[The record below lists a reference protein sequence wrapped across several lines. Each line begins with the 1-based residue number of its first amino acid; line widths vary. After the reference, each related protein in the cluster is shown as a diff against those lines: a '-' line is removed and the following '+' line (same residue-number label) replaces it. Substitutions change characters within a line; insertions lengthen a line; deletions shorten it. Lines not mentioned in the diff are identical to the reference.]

1 MKNVRRIPSE
11 EFKTTVWSGG
21 TTTELAI
28 GLEGSSYAERRFAYR
43 ISSAEVELESSV
55 FTRLEG
61 VTRFL
66 TPLCRGFSLRIN
78 GEEKELPRG
87 EVLKF
92 SGEDDVFCR
101 GSGRDLN
108 LMLKGAEGNMKYVC
122 GGFSVYDCSA
132 AFLYCPERTAVSS
145 AGEEETFPA
154 GAFLRLMKGDHAVS
168 RPAVLFLIDAD
179 PKQNI

>member
-1 MKNVRRIPSE
+1 M
-11 EFKTTVWSGG
+11 
-21 TTTELAI
+21 
-28 GLEGSSYAERRFAYR
+28 
-43 ISSAEVELESSV
+43 

-61 VTRFL
+61 VTRCL

-92 SGEDDVFCR
+92 SGEDDVLCR

-132 AFLYCPERTAVSS
+132 AFLYCP
-145 AGEEETFPA
+145 
-154 GAFLRLMKGDHAVS
+154 AFLRLMKGDHAVS